1 MKLNKQL
8 LFKFN
13 NKKNFNY
20 NDFYVTK
27 SNFYAFNLINNWP
40 KWEKNIINI
49 HGEKFSGKSHLS
61 EIFREKYKAKIFFEK
76 DINENFFKT
85 IKIHE
90 NLVLDN
96 FENKTSEKL
105 IYTLFNFVDQDNK
118 YLIINSRVPIV
129 KMSYKLKDLTSRIKT
144 CLLVEI
150 SKPDDDLIYA
160 LILKYCSDKQIK
172 IDKKL
177 IEYIIKRID
186 RSYGKIFNFI
196 YKLDKMS
203 LLKKKPIDLKII
215 KQLI

>member
-27 SNFYAFNLINNWP
+27 SNFYAFNLVNNWP

>member
-27 SNFYAFNLINNWP
+27 SNFYAFNLVNNWP

-203 LLKKKPIDLKII
+203 LLKKN
-215 KQLI
+215 QLT

>member
-27 SNFYAFNLINNWP
+27 SNFYAFNLVNNWP

-85 IKIHE
+85 IKIHQ
-90 NLVLDN
+90 NLILDN

>member
-27 SNFYAFNLINNWP
+27 SNFYAFNLVNNWP

-172 IDKKL
+172 IDNKL

>member
-27 SNFYAFNLINNWP
+27 SNFYAFNLVNNWP

-129 KMSYKLKDLTSRIKT
+129 KMSYKLKDLSSRIKN

-172 IDKKL
+172 IDNKL

>member
-27 SNFYAFNLINNWP
+27 SNFYAFNLVNNWP

-105 IYTLFNFVDQDNK
+105 IYALFNFVDQDNK

>member
-27 SNFYAFNLINNWP
+27 SNFYAFNLVNNWP
-40 KWEKNIINI
+40 KWEKKIINI

>member
-27 SNFYAFNLINNWP
+27 SNFYAFNLVNNWP

-172 IDKKL
+172 IDNKL

-215 KQLI
+215 TQLI

>member
-1 MKLNKQL
+1 MKKNKQL
-8 LFKFN
+8 LFEFN
-13 NKKNFNY
+13 NKNNFNY
-20 NDFYVTK
+20 NDFYVTN
-27 SNFYAFNLINNWP
+27 SNFYAFKLVNNWP
-40 KWEKNIINI
+40 KWEKNVINI
-49 HGEKFSGKSHLS
+49 YGEKFSGKSHLS
-61 EIFREKYKAKIFFEK
+61 QIFKEKYKAKIFFEK
-76 DINENFFKT
+76 DITDKFFKT

-96 FENKTSEKL
+96 FENKTNEKL
-105 IYTLFNFVDQDNK
+105 IYTLFNIVDQDNK
-118 YLIINSRVPIV
+118 YLIINSRIPMV
-129 KMSYKLKDLTSRIKT
+129 KMNYKLNDLISRIKN
-144 CLLVEI
+144 CILAEI

-177 IEYIIKRID
+177 IDFIIKRID

-203 LLKKKPIDLKII
+203 LVKKKPIDLKTI

>member
-27 SNFYAFNLINNWP
+27 SNFYAFNLVNNWP

-203 LLKKKPIDLKII
+203 ILKKKPIDLKII

>member
-27 SNFYAFNLINNWP
+27 SNFYAFNLVNNWP

-129 KMSYKLKDLTSRIKT
+129 KMSYKLKDLSSRIKN

>member
-1 MKLNKQL
+1 MKKNKQL

-13 NKKNFNY
+13 NKNSFNY
-20 NDFYVTK
+20 NDFYVTN
-27 SNFYAFNLINNWP
+27 SNFYAFTLVNNWP
-40 KWEKNIINI
+40 KWEKNVINI
-49 HGEKFSGKSHLS
+49 FGEKFSGKSHLS
-61 EIFREKYKAKIFFEK
+61 EIFKDKYKAKIFSEK
-76 DINENFFKT
+76 DINDNFFNN

-96 FENKTSEKL
+96 FENKTNEKL
-105 IYTLFNFVDQDNK
+105 IYTLFNIVDQDNK
-118 YLIINSRVPIV
+118 YLIINSRIPMI
-129 KMSYKLKDLTSRIKT
+129 KMNYKLEDLISRIKN
-144 CLLVEI
+144 CILAEI

-177 IEYIIKRID
+177 IDFIIKRID

-196 YKLDKMS
+196 YKLDNMS
-203 LLKKKPIDLKII
+203 LVKKKPIDLKII

>member
-27 SNFYAFNLINNWP
+27 SNFYAFNLVNNWP

-203 LLKKKPIDLKII
+203 LLKKKPIYLKII
-215 KQLI
+215 NQLI

>member
-27 SNFYAFNLINNWP
+27 SNFYAFNLVNNWP

-61 EIFREKYKAKIFFEK
+61 EILKEKYKAKIFFEK

>member
-1 MKLNKQL
+1 MKKNKQL
-8 LFKFN
+8 LFEFN
-13 NKKNFNY
+13 NKNNFNY
-20 NDFYVTK
+20 NDFYVTN
-27 SNFYAFNLINNWP
+27 SNFYAFKLVNNWP
-40 KWEKNIINI
+40 KWEKNVINI
-49 HGEKFSGKSHLS
+49 YGEKFSGKSHLS
-61 EIFREKYKAKIFFEK
+61 EIFKEKYKAKIFFEK
-76 DINENFFKT
+76 DITDKFFKT

-96 FENKTSEKL
+96 FENKTNEKL
-105 IYTLFNFVDQDNK
+105 IYTLFNIVDQDNK
-118 YLIINSRVPIV
+118 YLIINSRIPMV
-129 KMSYKLKDLTSRIKT
+129 KMNYKLNDLISRINN
-144 CLLVEI
+144 CILAEI

-177 IEYIIKRID
+177 IDFIIKRID

-203 LLKKKPIDLKII
+203 LVKKKPIDLKII

>member
-1 MKLNKQL
+1 MSYEDQQL
-8 LFKFN
+8 INFQFEKN
-13 NKKNFNY
+13 YKKD
-20 NDFYVTK
+20 DFYVSK
-27 SNFYAFNLINNWP
+27 SNFFDFSLLDSWP

-196 YKLDKMS
+196 YISKYNLRHFVF
-203 LLKKKPIDLKII
+203 
-215 KQLI
+215 

>member
-1 MKLNKQL
+1 MKKNKQL
-8 LFKFN
+8 LFEFN
-13 NKKNFNY
+13 NKNNFNY
-20 NDFYVTK
+20 NDFYVTN
-27 SNFYAFNLINNWP
+27 SNFYAFKLVNNWP
-40 KWEKNIINI
+40 KWEKNVINI
-49 HGEKFSGKSHLS
+49 YGEKFSGKSHLS
-61 EIFREKYKAKIFFEK
+61 QIFKEKYKAKIFFEK
-76 DINENFFKT
+76 DITDKFFKT

-96 FENKTSEKL
+96 FENKTNEKL
-105 IYTLFNFVDQDNK
+105 IYTLFNIVDQDNK
-118 YLIINSRVPIV
+118 YLIINSRIPMV
-129 KMSYKLKDLTSRIKT
+129 KMNYKLNDLISRIKN
-144 CLLVEI
+144 CILAEI

-177 IEYIIKRID
+177 IDFIIKRID

-203 LLKKKPIDLKII
+203 LVKKKPINLKII

>member
-1 MKLNKQL
+1 MKKNKQL
-8 LFKFN
+8 LFEFN
-13 NKKNFNY
+13 NKNNFNY
-20 NDFYVTK
+20 NDFYVTN
-27 SNFYAFNLINNWP
+27 SNFYAFKLVNNWP
-40 KWEKNIINI
+40 KWEKNVINI
-49 HGEKFSGKSHLS
+49 YGEIFSGKSHLS
-61 EIFREKYKAKIFFEK
+61 QIFKEKYKAKIFFEK
-76 DINENFFKT
+76 DITDKFFKT

-96 FENKTSEKL
+96 FENKTNEKL
-105 IYTLFNFVDQDNK
+105 IYTLFNIVDQDNK
-118 YLIINSRVPIV
+118 YLIINSRIPMV
-129 KMSYKLKDLTSRIKT
+129 KMNYKLNDLISRIKN
-144 CLLVEI
+144 CILAEI

-177 IEYIIKRID
+177 IDFIIKRID

-203 LLKKKPIDLKII
+203 LVKKKPINLKII

>member
-27 SNFYAFNLINNWP
+27 SNFYAFNLVNNWP

-85 IKIHE
+85 IKIHQ
-90 NLVLDN
+90 NLILDN

-105 IYTLFNFVDQDNK
+105 IYALFNFVDQDNK